1 MKYTKD
7 SKWALFKTESTV
19 VTFSSGRGKDRLAM
33 QPAVLVYDNF
43 SPSVWK
49 IGYKYLGNG
58 SVRGSRRVMCVTYK
72 YTCFCVS
79 HCIYILRVW
88 LKESGKELR
97 LKFWGKHL
105 IKQKYWHFK

>member
-19 VTFSSGRGKDRLAM
+19 VTFPSGRGKDRLAM

-58 SVRGSRRVMCVTYK
+58 SVRGSRRVMCVTYI
-72 YTCFCVS
+72 YTHAFVS
-79 HCIYILRVW
+79 VIVFMYWECGLRKVE
-88 LKESGKELR
+88 KN
-97 LKFWGKHL
+97 WG
-105 IKQKYWHFK
+105 